1 VISKD
6 ELLIGREKL
15 FQQDYTQQI
24 SDNLDELLEKLN
36 KIRLEYGEP
45 MKVASGWRPPAVNA
59 STKNA
64 APNSNHM
71 TGHAADIADSDGKL
85 WKWVISNLEFIS
97 DLGLYM
103 EDKRWTPTWV
113 HFQNLPPKSKKRI
126 YIPSAALA
134 LAPNIW
140 DGKYNTKFDK

>member
-1 VISKD
+1 VITKD
-6 ELLIGREKL
+6 ELLMGRDKL
-15 FQQDYTQQI
+15 FPQDYTQQI
-24 SDNLDELLEKLN
+24 SDNLDELLLKLN
-36 KIRLEYGEP
+36 KVREAYGKP

-71 TGHAADIADSDGKL
+71 TGHAADIADADGEL
-85 WKWVISNLEFIS
+85 WKWVVQNLQLMA

-103 EDKRWTPTWV
+103 EDKRWSPSWT

-126 YIPSAALA
+126 YVPSAALPI
-134 LAPNIW
+134 APSIW
-140 DGKYNTKFDK
+140 DGRYDSKFDK